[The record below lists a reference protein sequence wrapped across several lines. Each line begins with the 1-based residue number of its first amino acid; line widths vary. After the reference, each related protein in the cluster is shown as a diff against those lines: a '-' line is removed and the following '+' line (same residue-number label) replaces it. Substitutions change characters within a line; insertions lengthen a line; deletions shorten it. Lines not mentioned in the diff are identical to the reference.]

1 MDSENIDLMFS
12 NLCERL
18 GVFIDDINSI
28 INSIINSYGE
38 FVELLI
44 ERLHALASTF
54 ESYFEI
60 LKDMSN
66 TYYNTPPNKYG
77 MGLIQYVVPNKKYNY
92 IPIFKRNMPY
102 QRRAY

>member
-1 MDSENIDLMFS
+1 MDSENIELMFS
-12 NLCERL
+12 DLCERL
-18 GVFIDDINSI
+18 GVFIDDII
-28 INSIINSYGE
+28 SIINSYRE

-44 ERLHALASTF
+44 EHLHALASTF
-54 ESYFEI
+54 ESCFEI

-66 TYYNTPPNKYG
+66 TYHSTSPNKYG
-77 MGLIQYVVPNKKYNY
+77 MGLVRYIVPNKKYNY

>member
-1 MDSENIDLMFS
+1 MDSENIDLMYS
-12 NLCERL
+12 DLCERL

-28 INSIINSYGE
+28 INSYGE

-44 ERLHALASTF
+44 EHLHALTSTF

-66 TYYNTPPNKYG
+66 TYCGTPPNKYG
-77 MGLIQYVVPNKKYNY
+77 MGLVQHIVPNKKYNY

>member
-1 MDSENIDLMFS
+1 MDSENIDLMIS

-18 GVFIDDINSI
+18 GVFIDDII
-28 INSIINSYGE
+28 SIINSYRE

-44 ERLHALASTF
+44 EHLHALASC
-54 ESYFEI
+54 FEI
-60 LKDMSN
+60 LKDMLN
-66 TYYNTPPNKYG
+66 TYYGIPPNKYG
-77 MGLIQYVVPNKKYNY
+77 MGLVQYIVPNKKYNY

>member
-1 MDSENIDLMFS
+1 MDSENIDLMYS
-12 NLCERL
+12 DLSEQL
-18 GVFIDDINSI
+18 GVFIDDINS
-28 INSIINSYGE
+28 YRE

-44 ERLHALASTF
+44 EHLHALASTF

-66 TYYNTPPNKYG
+66 TYYGTPPNKYG
-77 MGLIQYVVPNKKYNY
+77 MGLVQYIVPNKKYNY